1 MPQPREVC
9 YPVVSMD
16 GVSYGAILDNKPFR
30 VRERLSQITYL
41 YLVRN
46 TSLRLNLGNSKTRPI
61 VLSPSSI
68 VLISGLIPHQIQN
81 MTEGYTKAQRLDEL
95 IQPLNTFPKSS
106 RQLLIGRL
114 LNDTYAFAGAYLGV
128 QIVTSDN
135 APSVHQKLWDTFLII
150 EDELRYPLNY
160 SEAIVDIL
168 SKTLTIYGNRY
179 VRKQDNIVGSP
190 LNSIKDRRII
200 TAVLNISNDPFRGWN
215 LELLSKQAKMK
226 RTTFAVC
233 FKKLMGRT
241 PMQVVRHA
249 RLARALRSLD
259 NTNAS
264 IEKIALENGYGS
276 AAAFIRA
283 FNNEFGDTPAR
294 WRRKDR

>member
-294 WRRKDR
+294 WRRKDQ